1 MSASARRTAIL
12 LLVAHILSMLGF
24 STFAALLP
32 ELRDAWRLTNAEA
45 GIVGGAFFA
54 GYIST
59 VSYWTALTDRTDGRK
74 VYLMGGLLATA
85 GSSGFGL
92 LADGLV
98 GAVLFQALL
107 GAGIAATY
115 MPGLR
120 LLSDRVSGAAQS
132 RGVAFYT
139 AFFGIGTALSL
150 AFAGVI
156 APLAGWRSAFLA
168 SAAGPLA
175 AALIVIGGIDR
186 PEREPRAQGQGAPRL
201 SLATLFPLTAW
212 RRVLANRAAAGYAL
226 GYAVHCIE
234 LFGSRAWMVAFLGF
248 SASLHP
254 PGASSPWNAATIAA
268 VVNLFAVP
276 ASILGNE
283 AALRIGRRRW
293 ILIVMTASGAS
304 GIVLGFAASLH
315 WLAVFVLVAVYA
327 MLVMAE
333 SATLTAGMVAAAP
346 AELRGAAMGVYSLAG
361 FAGGM
366 LGPVIFGAA
375 LDAAGGAGSV
385 LAWAIA
391 YAATGAGCLAAPLAA
406 RLFGARAG

>member
-1 MSASARRTAIL
+1 MLA
-12 LLVAHILSMLGF
+12 AHILSMLGF

-32 ELRDAWRLTNAEA
+32 DLRDAWRLTNAEA
-45 GIVGGAFFA
+45 GIIGGAFFA

-59 VSYWTALTDRTDGRK
+59 VSYWTALTDRSDARK
-74 VYLMGGLLATA
+74 VYLAGGLLACA
-85 GSSGFGL
+85 GASGFGL

-98 GAVLFQALL
+98 SAVVFQALL

-120 LLSDRVSGAAQS
+120 LLSDRASGAAQS

-150 AFAGVI
+150 AFAGFL
-156 APLAGWRSAFLA
+156 APVAGWRTAFVA
-168 SAAGPLA
+168 SGAGPLA
-175 AALIVIGGIDR
+175 AGLIVMLGVGR
-186 PEREPRAQGQGAPRL
+186 PEQETRVHGQGAPRL
-201 SLATLFPLTAW
+201 SLATLFPVGAW

-226 GYAVHCIE
+226 GYAVHCVE
-234 LFGSRAWMVAFLGF
+234 LFGSRAWAVAFIGF

-254 PGASSPWNAATIAA
+254 AGASFPWNAAAIAA
-268 VVNLFAVP
+268 VVNVLAVP

-293 ILIVMTASGAS
+293 ILMVMTASGAG
-304 GIVLGFAASLH
+304 GILLGFAAPLN
-315 WLAVFVLVAVYA
+315 WAVVFILVAVYA

-375 LDAAGGAGSV
+375 LDAAGGADSV

-391 YAATGAGCLAAPLAA
+391 YAAIGAGCLAAPVAA